1 MEISK
6 LFNDAAPYKYYL
18 IDTHYKS
25 DSISTK
31 GGGGGRSLK
40 KFYDEF
46 CQYVFDINL
55 TYIDDVKHFPLVHN
69 EESNKATIAIA
80 LSCLTPYVISEYG
93 ADCKDVDLGERQ
105 KSRRRIDF
113 WCSEKNQKY
122 DIWIEFKHLYFNVAK
137 RATWEFDARNKECIK
152 EALEQIQDI
161 EKLKKKKRL
170 SEWNDFKLALFSVNV
185 YCKKSSLPS
194 DEELKDAPQY
204 VLDSLKETVT
214 EFLGAKKQFGVLCSV
229 LDLSPSIGTNE
240 EDTYHIYTKDEYMPF
255 VLLCGVVVV

>member
-1 MEISK
+1 MEMNK

-31 GGGGGRSLK
+31 GDGGGRSLK

-80 LSCLTPYVISEYG
+80 LSRLTPYVISEYG
-93 ADCKDVDLGERQ
+93 ADCRGVDLGERL
-105 KSRRRIDF
+105 KNRRRIDF

-137 RATWEFDARNKECIK
+137 RARKEFNARNKERIK
-152 EALEQIQDI
+152 EALGQIQDI
-161 EKLKKKKRL
+161 EKLKKQGRV

-185 YCKKSSLPS
+185 YCKKSEIPS
-194 DEELKDAPQY
+194 DKKIKKAPQY
-204 VLDSLKETVT
+204 VLDSLKELVAET
-214 EFLGAKKQFGVLCSV
+214 LGAKKQFGVLCAV
-229 LDLSPSIGTNE
+229 LDLCTSIGTNQ
-240 EDTYHIYTKDEYMPF
+240 EDIYHIYTKDEYMPF
-255 VLLCGVVVV
+255 ILLCGVVVV

>member
-1 MEISK
+1 MEMNK

-46 CQYVFDINL
+46 CQYVFDIN
-55 TYIDDVKHFPLVHN
+55 VKHFPLVHN

-80 LSCLTPYVISEYG
+80 LSRLTPYVISEYG
-93 ADCKDVDLGERQ
+93 ADCRGVDLGERL
-105 KSRRRIDF
+105 KNRRRIDF

-137 RATWEFDARNKECIK
+137 RARKEFNARNKERIK
-152 EALEQIQDI
+152 EALGQIQDI

-214 EFLGAKKQFGVLCSV
+214 EFLGDKKQFGVLCAV
-229 LDLSPSIGTNE
+229 LDLCTSIGTNQ
-240 EDTYHIYTKDEYMPF
+240 EDIYHIYTKDEYMPF
-255 VLLCGVVVV
+255 ILLCGVVEWILFKA